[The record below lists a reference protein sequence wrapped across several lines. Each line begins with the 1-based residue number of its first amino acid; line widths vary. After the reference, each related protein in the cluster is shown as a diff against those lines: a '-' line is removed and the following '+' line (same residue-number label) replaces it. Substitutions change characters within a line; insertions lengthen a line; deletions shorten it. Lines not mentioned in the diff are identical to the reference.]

1 MSSASIFVFW
11 RINSLIA
18 SKTANSDRMDSRHI
32 ANSQRIEMPWYSIL
46 GSWRSDVQ
54 LRYVAVSK
62 GPNHPHLSRWEFLQ
76 LEHNPGAW
84 RCHIQGIPQLRSIAQ
99 LPQSSQGGRFLIR
112 VPAAERQCIWK
123 YLKYCTRLQNF
134 PPPYAQKA
142 GFSVFELPQWQCTI
156 LIHTHRIHVCYI
168 W

>member
-54 LRYVAVSK
+54 LRF
-62 GPNHPHLSRWEFLQ
+62 FLRLAKAQ
-76 LEHNPGAW
+76 TIHICRGENFFSSNTILVLGGAIS
-84 RCHIQGIPQLRSIAQ
+84 CHIQRIPQLRSIAQ
-99 LPQSSQGGRFLIR
+99 LPPSSQGGRFSIR

-123 YLKYCTRLQNF
+123 YSEVLYAAAEFPAALCTKGRLF
-134 PPPYAQKA
+134 C
-142 GFSVFELPQWQCTI
+142 L
-156 LIHTHRIHVCYI
+156 
-168 W
+168 